1 MIGGGVFLTPDDGEV
16 EEEEEEPEERKV
28 VKKDI
33 VKGKKNK
40 KYTKGTTTKLKDSDM
55 DGYVK
60 KVEERK
66 KKPTKEIKKAKN
78 Q

>member
-1 MIGGGVFLTPDDGEV
+1 MNPKYNYKK
-16 EEEEEEPEERKV
+16 EEEEKPVKV
-28 VKKDI
+28 TKKSKD
-33 VKGKKNK
+33 K

-66 KKPTKEIKKAKN
+66 N
-78 Q
+78 